1 MKTIGQLIVELTKL
15 VKDNSIPSDTPVSF
29 IRFENG
35 EYIDIQDMIIDY
47 NIPEKKQDIYDIKI
61 MMKVR

>member
-15 VKDNSIPSDTPVSF
+15 VKDNSVSSDTPVSF
-29 IRFENG
+29 IRYENG
-35 EYIDIQDMIIDY
+35 DYLDIQDMTIDY
-47 NIPEKKQDIYDIKI
+47 NIPEKKQEIYDIKI